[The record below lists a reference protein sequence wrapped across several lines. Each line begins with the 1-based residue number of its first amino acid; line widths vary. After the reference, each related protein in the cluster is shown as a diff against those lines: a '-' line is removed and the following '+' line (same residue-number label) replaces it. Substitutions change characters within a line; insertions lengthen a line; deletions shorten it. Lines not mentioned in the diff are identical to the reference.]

1 MGMGF
6 FHHLSVPEMWESQVF
21 GFFYSLPI
29 PEFAIS
35 QTGIKTGIGL
45 LTPGLQFFQ
54 LPLHLK
60 TIILRR

>member
-45 LTPGLQFFQ
+45 L
-54 LPLHLK
+54 
-60 TIILRR
+60 